1 MTFALNITTAAEK
14 AATARAALQADLAN
28 IRWQAETCGVTLPN
42 GTNIP
47 TDQQTRVSL
56 TGAVNSLAS
65 GMMAAPVAWKFPGG
79 WQDLTAA
86 EINAAAA
93 AVVAHVQACFEA
105 ERAVE
110 AQIAALTDAEVA
122 AFDAQAAFD
131 AALAGQAV

>member
-28 IRWQAETCGVTLPN
+28 IRWQVETGGVTLPN
-42 GTNIP
+42 GTSIP

-65 GMMAAPVAWKFPGG
+65 GMMTAPVAWKFPGG
-79 WQDLTAA
+79 WQDLTEA

-93 AVVAHVQACFEA
+93 AVVAHVQDCFEA
-105 ERAVE
+105 ERSVE

-131 AALAGQAV
+131 AALAGQGA